1 MSMTDPLADMFT
13 RIRNGQAA
21 GKAEVTIPMSNLK
34 MAVCEILRSEGY
46 IENVTVDGEGSK
58 SAIKVTLKY
67 FKGLPV
73 IDNLSKVS
81 SPGRRVYCARAN
93 LPTVL
98 GGFGVAIIST
108 PKGVITDR
116 QAREHGHGGEV
127 LGFVS

>member
-58 SAIKVTLKY
+58 
-67 FKGLPV
+67 
-73 IDNLSKVS
+73 
-81 SPGRRVYCARAN
+81 
-93 LPTVL
+93 
-98 GGFGVAIIST
+98 
-108 PKGVITDR
+108 
-116 QAREHGHGGEV
+116 
-127 LGFVS
+127 